1 MRKSASSRLNVEQVE
16 WTVFYCELVQGPFQ
30 RPLLSIVLP
39 SRYEWDEHMIGDLPF
54 WISALF
60 LATAFAT
67 IIGVVIAAGSRA
79 FFVAILIW
87 FAVQAALGYFGF
99 YHETSH
105 MPPRLLLF
113 GALPCMVCIAGCFF
127 TRRGRRFVDS
137 VDLRA
142 LTWLHTIRIP
152 VEITLWCLVQHQ
164 LLNESMSI
172 GGTNFD
178 ILSGL
183 SAPVVAYLAFRTSKV
198 NRPLL
203 LVWNIA
209 SLLLLLN
216 VVVTAALGIPSPIQ
230 LHAFDQPN
238 IAVLYFPF
246 STYCQPWWCPWC
258 CSRTW
263 SRCGSCGEW
272 SEGDRWRLYSI
283 TNRSVRIA
291 RVSHLHAVESR
302 WKSIRAQCDAFHVAA
317 FPVHLAP
324 LQINDAHRAERL
336 VTLDGDLRVC
346 RIRIAYK
353 IISRLVRVFDPDH
366 FSRQPCDT
374 IPRYAIN
381 IREVSGDEYAAV
393 RLETHGMYAST
404 RDHGAVEIR
413 ISRSGRQQPNDRP
426 ACKTVKEPECTRDEN
441 AALSI

>member
-16 WTVFYCELVQGPFQ
+16 WTVFFCELVQGPFQ

-246 STYCQPWWCPWC
+246 NLLPAMVVP
-258 CSRTW
+258 
-263 SRCGSCGEW
+263 
-272 SEGDRWRLYSI
+272 L
-283 TNRSVRIA
+283 VLFA
-291 RVSHLHAVESR
+291 HL
-302 WKSIRAQCDAFHVAA
+302 VA
-317 FPVHLAP
+317 LRK
-324 LQINDAHRAERL
+324 LWGMER
-336 VTLDGDLRVC
+336 R
-346 RIRIAYK
+346 
-353 IISRLVRVFDPDH
+353 
-366 FSRQPCDT
+366 
-374 IPRYAIN
+374 
-381 IREVSGDEYAAV
+381 
-393 RLETHGMYAST
+393 
-404 RDHGAVEIR
+404 
-413 ISRSGRQQPNDRP
+413 
-426 ACKTVKEPECTRDEN
+426 
-441 AALSI
+441 